1 MARGGQSTSEPGE
14 GGPRNRYERQ
24 IRFWL
29 IVLAVTLVLL
39 WLLSSVL
46 LPFVAGMA
54 IAYVLHPSVDRLQ
67 RRMPRWLATTI
78 MLLAFFMI
86 FVVFLLLLVPLVVSQ
101 IAALV
106 EQLPRY
112 AEVLAGRVE
121 PLIEWL
127 RQSLGEE
134 DYQRLRETASNY
146 AGEALSFV
154 ASIMG
159 GLWRGGVA
167 VFNLLTLLFIMP
179 VVAFYLLRDWNRIVA
194 NVDSYVPRRER
205 PTIRQLVREVDR
217 TLAGFIRGQGL
228 VCIILGTFYAV
239 ALTIAGLDFGLVIGL
254 IAGILTFIPYV
265 GSLVGLVSS
274 VGVALVQFEGL
285 LWPGIILGIFL
296 FGQAVEGN
304 FLTPK
309 LVGDSVGL
317 HAVWVIF
324 ALMAGGALFGF
335 TGVLIA
341 VPVAAVTGVL
351 VRFALRKYKES
362 RYFDDTESNA
372 A

>member
-1 MARGGQSTSEPGE
+1 MASRPPSEPRE
-14 GGPRNRYERQ
+14 GDSGPSIYERQ

-29 IVLAVTLVLL
+29 LVLVFTLVMV
-39 WLLSSVL
+39 WLLSSIL

-67 RRMPRWLATTI
+67 RRLPRWLATTI
-78 MLLAFFMI
+78 ILIAFI
-86 FVVFLLLLVPLVVSQ
+86 LVFVVFMVLLVPLVVSQ
-101 IAALV
+101 VGALM
-106 EQLPRY
+106 EALPDY
-112 AEVLAGRVE
+112 ATVLATRVE
-121 PLIEWL
+121 PMIEWL
-127 RQSLGEE
+127 RETLGE
-134 DYQRLRETASNY
+134 DDFRRLRETASSY
-146 AGEALSFV
+146 AGEAVSFF
-154 ASIMG
+154 ATIMG

-167 VFNLLTLLFIMP
+167 IFNLLTLLFIMP
-179 VVAFYLLRDWNRIVA
+179 VVAFYLLRDWNRIIA
-194 NVDSYVPRRER
+194 KVDSFLPRRNR
-205 PTIRQLVREVDR
+205 ATIRALAREVDQ

-228 VCIILGTFYAV
+228 VCIILGSFYAI
-239 ALTIAGLDFGLVIGL
+239 ALTVVGLDFGLVIGL

-265 GSLVGLVSS
+265 GSLVGLVTS
-274 VGVALVQFEGL
+274 VGVALVQFDGL
-285 LWPGIILGIFL
+285 VWPGIILAIFL

-341 VPVAAVTGVL
+341 VPMAAVIGVL
-351 VRFALRKYKES
+351 IRFALRKYKDS
-362 RYFDDTESNA
+362 PYFDDEESDA